1 MGNSCVRGLNGAR
14 RAFRI
19 WRGQALE
26 RSPAFRI
33 LIREVCMVV
42 CVYRAWSSIVEM
54 YCTVARLRAAAVRV
68 LVPLLRACLL
78 HHPLRLEHVETK
90 WLSPK
95 PNKVAQPVAFYGSL
109 SLGGSSQRHR
119 PCLGMPRAFASPARR
134 PIVRLVPSAL
144 WPATHSGLAFDTAL
158 GPSPAVSRGHLRA
171 LRRLLVGGQ
180 GGAALA

>member
-1 MGNSCVRGLNGAR
+1 
-14 RAFRI
+14 
-19 WRGQALE
+19 
-26 RSPAFRI
+26 
-33 LIREVCMVV
+33 MVV

-109 SLGGSSQRHR
+109 SLGGSSQRQAVPR
-119 PCLGMPRAFASPARR
+119 DAPSFRQPRASANR
-134 PIVRLVPSAL
+134 P
-144 WPATHSGLAFDTAL
+144 L
-158 GPSPAVSRGHLRA
+158 GPVRAGRPHTQALLLTQRSAQARQSRVVISERCGVSL
-171 LRRLLVGGQ
+171 
-180 GGAALA
+180 

>member
-1 MGNSCVRGLNGAR
+1 
-14 RAFRI
+14 
-19 WRGQALE
+19 
-26 RSPAFRI
+26 
-33 LIREVCMVV
+33 
-42 CVYRAWSSIVEM
+42 M
-54 YCTVARLRAAAVRV
+54 YTVARLRAAAVRV
-68 LVPLLRACLL
+68 LVPLLSACLL

-109 SLGGSSQRHR
+109 SLGGSSQRQAVPR
-119 PCLGMPRAFASPARR
+119 DAPSFRQPRASANR
-134 PIVRLVPSAL
+134 PLGPDPR